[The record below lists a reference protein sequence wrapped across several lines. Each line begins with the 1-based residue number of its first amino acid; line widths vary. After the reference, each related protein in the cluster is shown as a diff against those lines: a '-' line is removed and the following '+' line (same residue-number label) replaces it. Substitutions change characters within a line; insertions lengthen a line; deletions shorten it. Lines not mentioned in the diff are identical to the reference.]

1 MKQKVETKSIKLGLR
16 ENWQQFA
23 WLVLVTGFVGGMVGM
38 ERTLLPQ
45 LAESVFHIAST
56 SAVLSFIVAFG
67 ITKAI
72 TNYFTGALAN
82 KLGRRN
88 LLIIGWVIGL
98 PIPWILMYTHSWN
111 LVVLANILLGL
122 NQGLTWSSTVVMKMD
137 LVGEKNRGMAM
148 GLNEFAGY
156 LAVGLV
162 ALLTAYLASRFGLR
176 PYPFMIGVV
185 FSVLG
190 LLVSLFIIKDT
201 QFHVAAAK
209 VADNLQ
215 LRRVFWDTTLFNRN
229 LSAVTQAGL
238 VNNLNDG
245 MAWGLLPVLLAN
257 RGLHLTEIGLVTAIY
272 PGVWGIGQLFTGRL
286 ADFVSRKSLLFW
298 GMLLQGISLMLLV
311 WATSLNQFIMISFFL
326 GLGTALV
333 YPTFMIAISE
343 NTNPAQRPESLGVF
357 RLWRDLGY
365 AIGALL
371 TGVLLAYSGV
381 SATIFAIAGFTV
393 FSALVIQFRM
403 QQTPD
408 VLPVPHP
415 TGLSI

>member
-1 MKQKVETKSIKLGLR
+1 METKTIKLGLR
-16 ENWQQFA
+16 ENWHQFS

-162 ALLTAYLASRFGLR
+162 ALLTAYLAASFGLR

-201 QFHVAAAK
+201 RFHVAATK
-209 VADNLQ
+209 TDGNLQ
-215 LRRVFWDTTLFNRN
+215 LRWVFWDTTLFNRN

-245 MAWGLLPVLLAN
+245 MTWGLLPVLLAS

-286 ADFVSRKSLLFW
+286 ADFISRKSLLFW
-298 GMLLQGISLMLLV
+298 GMFMQGISLMLLV
-311 WATSLNQFIMISFFL
+311 WATSLNQFILISFLL

-371 TGVLLAYSGV
+371 TGVLLVYSGV
-381 SATIFAIAGFTV
+381 SGTIFAIAALTV
-393 FSALVIQFRM
+393 FSAFIIQFRM
-403 QQTPD
+403 QSVPGVQA
-408 VLPVPHP
+408 VPHP